1 MASLAAIRPDLLV
14 GFAAELHAVG
24 AGQGAEAAGQVVG
37 QPGEQAQ
44 VGGSVELPGEATAVL
59 KRYLPQ
65 ARFADVENPSR
76 FHCHSR
82 VARAFRAGSVF
93 LAGNA
98 AHVCS
103 PAEGHGMNA
112 GLQDAANLAWRLALV
127 HHGVASPAL
136 LDSYGQERRPVAQQI
151 CRSGDATEAAH
162 GLREPAERAVRDR
175 AIAALQAELEADRV
189 AGTVPPALVEAVVA
203 VRLEAAPSLGLGPL
217 TLLAVRQ
224 DGFIGLRADADHLR
238 AVRRDGALVLDGE
251 PGLGAA
257 GRLNPA

>member
-14 GFAAELHAVG
+14 GFAAELHPVG
-24 AGQGAEAAGQVVG
+24 AGKGAEAAGQVVG

-59 KRYLPQ
+59 QRYLPQ
-65 ARFADVENPSR
+65 ARFADMENPSR

-175 AIAALQAELEADRV
+175 AIAALLADPAARPTASPMPSARASGSPSPCWRSGRTVSSACGRTPITSGRCGGMGRWCWTVSRALEK
-189 AGTVPPALVEAVVA
+189 L
-203 VRLEAAPSLGLGPL
+203 AA
-217 TLLAVRQ
+217 
-224 DGFIGLRADADHLR
+224 
-238 AVRRDGALVLDGE
+238 
-251 PGLGAA
+251 
-257 GRLNPA
+257 